1 MTQTEEEKLRK
12 FYDGNKAG
20 QDNDLDMKV
29 RSAMLEIIKL
39 KDPDDG
45 FEVFKHV
52 ITIFSEEELAHMAC
66 LYIGSHM
73 VKLLQTN
80 PEFKTLCSMMAMMDK
95 IGKNHE

>member
-1 MTQTEEEKLRK
+1 MTQTEEEKFRK

-20 QDNDLDMKV
+20 QANELDMKV

-39 KDPDDG
+39 EDPDDG

-52 ITIFSEEELAHMAC
+52 ITIFSEEELAHLAC

-73 VKLLQTN
+73 VKMLETN
-80 PEFKTLCSMMAMMDK
+80 PEFRKLCSIIGMMDK
-95 IGKNHE
+95 IGKKYD